1 MRQKNLLGGGGIRS
15 RLIAAV
21 AAGSLVVVGVT
32 ASVAQASVSADVA
45 DGHTVSTVQ
54 PEGTEINLFDY
65 WITSADGRDDT
76 TSGIPEWED
85 RGINKD
91 HPFKFGNN
99 MRQYMDQD
107 WCLAGNDSLGST
119 TKYPCSDKD
128 GKDLGW
134 VNAGGVVV
142 RQGIVEPNLDEN
154 GYPVLT
160 GTYLGRDFD
169 SESLA
174 YLFNPEVQHEGK
186 QSYESIGGLLR
197 YVDGYYTYDSKTN
210 YAALQNNELVVYDAP
225 AIASD
230 SGENNGQFFPFDPA
244 SEVFTGVG
252 DDGTLEYDSDDHDA
266 LHSNDDDLNHFF
278 GLTMHTQ
285 FTQPADGKTADG
297 KDVTYNFSGDDD
309 VWVFVDGMLVGDV
322 GGIHGA
328 TNLEINFATGKVF
341 VYRDGDGGRIN
352 RYDKG
357 TDTKVEETTIR
368 GMMMHANP
376 NLAPEYFDD
385 ETLAD
390 YSTHTL
396 QFFYLERGHT
406 DSNMS
411 LSFNLQETPAT
422 TIHKTNQDGQPLS
435 DVTFNLYT
443 EDQFTSGAE
452 SAWFTGKTVSNGDLT
467 ITDENGTFVSLAQLQ
482 SISHHWV
489 LKEQTPSGY
498 RSAPPVHLQ
507 FDDSGNLSISDN
519 SGQAIA
525 ATVRPHVTSTAVSG
539 EISDADLS
547 VGTTFAV
554 VEQCGD
560 GDAWHPVSG
569 SADEG
574 WSVSQTVGVSAAVDA
589 AKSYGSGHVMDGDSF
604 RIYLDELPGGMID
617 YANTDNALYRIA
629 YYHTTAGKLEGA
641 SGENTTEL
649 DANNFHATYSA
660 TIEVSN
666 IQDTLTIHKTD
677 GGNSNPLAGATFTL
691 YRDDNGNGT
700 LDGNESVAGEN
711 TYTTMTDGNATIPMD
726 DLSTGDYL
734 LKETGVPTNYED
746 PGTLIRI
753 HVDENGVHVNAGT
766 ADDNVSVAT
775 TLGVLAD
782 SLRDQAVTGKP
793 LHSVVATVQTASRD
807 NGYPQSDDDTAWT
820 SQNPTTL
827 TYTEAGVYENNGQGC
842 QTTQNTGWSRIHV
855 TASGINEAD
864 LDAVVAVDTVIEVTN
879 THVTTPATAKIAVSK
894 TVQGIAA
901 TDVDFK
907 FILELDNNLTDKD
920 LINQVFETDA
930 NGDLQSFDGAE
941 LTLDDR
947 FSNGVAKTG
956 EFPELTFKKAGT
968 YVFNLQEDRTSVP
981 VGWTYDDTKYTITV
995 TVQPDTNTPYTLLA
1009 KVEYG
1014 NDENATSAAFTN
1026 AFTSVSV
1033 LPLTGG
1039 DTTAR
1044 NIMLA
1049 GGGVLMLAGAAWLL
1063 ARRRRV

>member
-1 MRQKNLLGGGGIRS
+1 M
-15 RLIAAV
+15 

-32 ASVAQASVSADVA
+32 ASVAQASVSADDA
-45 DGHTVSTVQ
+45 AEHTVSTVQ

-107 WCLAGNDSLGST
+107 WCLAGNDPLGST

-297 KDVTYNFSGDDD
+297 KAVTYNFSGDDD

-341 VYRDGDGGRIN
+341 VYRDGGSGRIN
-352 RYDKG
+352 RYDEG
-357 TDTKVEETTIR
+357 IDTKVEETTIKD
-368 GMMMHANP
+368 MVMDANP
-376 NLAPEYFDD
+376 NLASEYFDG

-411 LSFNLQETPAT
+411 LSFNLQETPAS

-435 DVTFNLYT
+435 GVTFNLYT

-452 SAWFTGKTVSNGDLT
+452 SAWFTGKTDSNGDLT

-482 SISHHWV
+482 SINHHWV

-547 VGTTFAV
+547 AGTTFAV

-574 WSVSQTVGVSAAVDA
+574 WSVSQATGVLAAIDA

-604 RIYLDELPGGMID
+604 RIYLDELPGGMAD

-629 YYHTTAGKLEGA
+629 YYHTIAETLEGA
-641 SGENTTEL
+641 SGQNTTAL

-677 GGNSNPLAGATFTL
+677 TDNSIPLAGATFTL
-691 YRDDNGNGT
+691 YKGNDDGS
-700 LDGNESVAGEN
+700 EGEVTSY
-711 TYTTMTDGNATIPMD
+711 TYTTDVNGNVSIPMD
-726 DLSTGDYL
+726 VLTAGDYV
-734 LKETGVPTNYED
+734 LKETAWPTGYEN
-746 PGTLIRI
+746 TSISINL
-753 HVDENGVHVNAGT
+753 HVDDSGVVYVDAGAEN
-766 ADDNVSVAT
+766 DNVSVST
-775 TLGVLAD
+775 TLGSLAW
-782 SLRDQAVTGKP
+782 SLHNQAV
-793 LHSVVATVQTASRD
+793 D
-807 NGYPQSDDDTAWT
+807 NGPLAAVSAGMQIGEYADGSMTWESSGNVEDLTFDAETGVYHTNADTAFSIT
-820 SQNPTTL
+820 
-827 TYTEAGVYENNGQGC
+827 ADA
-842 QTTQNTGWSRIHV
+842 GWSRIHV
-855 TASGINEAD
+855 NHDADVLDSVIGVNTVINVSNTVKTLSVDQKLIKYIQGRDWQTDDQFTFRLDGYEAVESGESWSLIKESVVPTPVGATAVAGETSVWDLVLDYDAQSCAAGTEGDLSSCEKQIKFSIPYNKTEDGKIYVFIVSEVEPNDPEPGMVYSKDRWLVSMYVSGSSGLQTDLPVKVPEDWQPGQSLPSTFD
-864 LDAVVAVDTVIEVTN
+864 LDGPIEFTNRFIEV
-879 THVTTPATAKIAVSK
+879 
-894 TVQGIAA
+894 
-901 TDVDFK
+901 
-907 FILELDNNLTDKD
+907 
-920 LINQVFETDA
+920 
-930 NGDLQSFDGAE
+930 
-941 LTLDDR
+941 
-947 FSNGVAKTG
+947 
-956 EFPELTFKKAGT
+956 
-968 YVFNLQEDRTSVP
+968 
-981 VGWTYDDTKYTITV
+981 
-995 TVQPDTNTPYTLLA
+995 
-1009 KVEYG
+1009 
-1014 NDENATSAAFTN
+1014 SA
-1026 AFTSVSV
+1026 

-1049 GGGVLMLAGAAWLL
+1049 GGGVLLLAGATWLL